1 MVLRMDKTVDVE
13 EFKKNMQ
20 IGMFMKTSDPS
31 FVEVASLAG
40 FDFVILDYEHGVVS
54 HENMQNL
61 IRAAYL
67 GNTLPIIR
75 VAEIN
80 ESNIGKALDIGAA
93 GIQVP
98 QVTSKEDAI
107 KIIELSKFQPMG
119 NRGVCRFVRAA
130 NYSLMPQKEYYENAN
145 KSIVIIQLEGKKA
158 LENIDEIL
166 EIKGVDVVFI
176 GPYDLS
182 QSLGVT
188 GDIFN
193 EKVVKEM
200 KQIVEKCKQ
209 KNMLVGTF
217 VDTKEGMEFWKNS
230 GVQYIAYSVDVGIFA
245 EKCQEIIKNANR

>member
-1 MVLRMDKTVDVE
+1 MKKSLINK
-13 EFKKNMQ
+13 FKEKNSNV
-20 IGMFMKTSDPS
+20 GMFMKTSDPS
-31 FVEVASLAG
+31 FVEVAALAG

-98 QVTSKEDAI
+98 QVTLKEDAI
-107 KIIELSKFQPMG
+107 KIIELSKFHPVG

-166 EIKGVDVVFI
+166 EVKGIDVVFI

-182 QSLGVT
+182 QSLGVP

>member
-1 MVLRMDKTVDVE
+1 
-13 EFKKNMQ
+13 
-20 IGMFMKTSDPS
+20 MKTSDPS
-31 FVEVASLAG
+31 FVEIASLAG

-107 KIIELSKFQPMG
+107 KIIELSKFHPMG

-145 KSIVIIQLEGKKA
+145 KSAVIIQLEGKKA

-166 EIKGVDVVFI
+166 GVKGIDVVFI

-182 QSLGVT
+182 QSLGVP

-193 EKVVKEM
+193 DKVVKEM
-200 KQIVEKCKQ
+200 KAIVNKCKQ

-217 VDTKEGMEFWKNS
+217 VDTKEGLDFWKGL

-245 EKCQEIIKNANR
+245 EKCKEIIGNAERQGRDTLEKD